1 MIKYYNK
8 YILKNFIICLI
19 KVTIV
24 FSTVVIVMNLLEEV
38 NFFKNDIDG
47 SILLPIFLT
56 LLNMPSILFELF
68 PFIFLISTL
77 FFFIESIDNDELNV
91 FKLYSVT
98 NLKIIQILATLS
110 FILGVVIILFF
121 YNISAN
127 LKFFYLDIKNQYT
140 KDDKYLAVVTGN
152 GLWIRDD
159 LGEIV
164 NYINAEK
171 LDKNKLLNV
180 TISQFNKEFEL
191 QKVIISKSVDIQ
203 SNNWIIE
210 KPIINLNNNT
220 TTADQL
226 EFFSNFDE
234 KRIMSIFEN
243 LSSLD
248 MFKIETLKQD
258 YEMLGYN
265 TDIINGH
272 KHRLYSYPIYLAIMV
287 CIGAILMLN
296 IGHNKSK
303 IGNIIFG
310 IAVSVIIYYVNYFFN
325 VIIETQDV
333 PYLTS
338 IWGPQI
344 ILSMIIITNLIRI
357 NEK

>member
-1 MIKYYNK
+1 MIKHYNK
-8 YILKNFIICLI
+8 YLLKNFIFCLI

-24 FSTVVIVMNLLEEV
+24 FSTVVIVMNLLEEI
-38 NFFKNDIDG
+38 NFFKEDSNE
-47 SILLPIFLT
+47 SILTPIFLT

-77 FFFIESIDNDELNV
+77 FFFIESIDKDELNV
-91 FKLYSVT
+91 FKLYGIT
-98 NLKIIQILATLS
+98 NFKIIQIIFSLS
-110 FILGVVIILFF
+110 FIIGILIILFF

-191 QKVIISKSVDIQ
+191 QKVIISKSIDIKTK
-203 SNNWIIE
+203 NWIIE
-210 KPIINLNNNT
+210 QPIINSNNNT
-220 TTADQL
+220 STADQV

-248 MFKIETLKQD
+248 MFKIESLKND

-272 KHRLYSYPIYLAIMV
+272 KHRLYSYPLYLAIMV
-287 CIGAILMLN
+287 SIGAILMLN

-303 IGNIIFG
+303 VVNIVIG

-333 PYLTS
+333 SYLTS
-338 IWGPQI
+338 IWAPQL
-344 ILSMIIITNLIRI
+344 ILSMIIIANLIRI